1 MIFRIVSSNTSSPA
15 SIKPCHSRQLPKR
28 LPLRPVLIL
37 LLNVP
42 ETLERLSEDLYTLNN
57 FNILCLEHLLKEL
70 IFLSF
75 QETSSK
81 SSIIFHHISGGFF
94 FSFQTISWAWYF
106 NIFEGSQPPLSSS
119 QEYKKMC
126 WLVCIMLT

>member
-37 LLNVP
+37 ILNVP
-42 ETLERLSEDLYTLNN
+42 ETLERLSEDLYTLYN

-94 FSFQTISWAWYF
+94 FFLFRQYLGHGILTFLKEATHLF
-106 NIFEGSQPPLSSS
+106 PLLKNI
-119 QEYKKMC
+119 KKC
-126 WLVCIMLT
+126 VG